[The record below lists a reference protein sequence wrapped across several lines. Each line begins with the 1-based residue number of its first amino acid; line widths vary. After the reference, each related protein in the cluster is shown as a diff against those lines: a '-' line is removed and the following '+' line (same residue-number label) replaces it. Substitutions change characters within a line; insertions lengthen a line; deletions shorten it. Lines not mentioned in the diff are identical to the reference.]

1 MKSTREK
8 SLLLRRA
15 LRGNG
20 IFSTV
25 SGIAFIAGAKPVSAA
40 IGLDY
45 PLVVGIVGASLL
57 LFAAGVFRNAARE
70 RISRIEASLTVAGDL
85 VWVVAS
91 GVIIAL
97 GLLSTT
103 GNWAVAVVADVVL
116 VFAIFQFVGLRRIA
130 AE

>member
-1 MKSTREK
+1 MKSAHEK

-20 IFSTV
+20 VFSTV
-25 SGIAFIAGAKPVSAA
+25 SGIAFIAGAKPIATA
-40 IGLDY
+40 IGFDY
-45 PLVVGIVGASLL
+45 PLAVGLIGASLL

-91 GVIIAL
+91 GIVIAL
-97 GLLSTT
+97 GFLSTT

-116 VFAIFQFVGLRRIA
+116 VFAIFQLVGLRRISVD
-130 AE
+130 